1 MVWWLAVPL
10 LLLAATVVAH
20 NRLVRSRERTREAWA
35 GIDVQLSRRA
45 DLVPALVEVVRG
57 YAAHER
63 ETLEAVIKAR
73 SKLTAETRPPALA
86 GANAALSSRLGSLFG
101 LVEAYPELR
110 AADGFLQLQTELS
123 DLEEKLAYSRQ
134 FYNRNALDFNTRIRR
149 FPTVI
154 LARVL
159 GLEPFEFFK
168 ADEAVDPDEA
178 VDLDEADLKA
188 RAQSA
193 TSAPQ
198 REEQR
203 E

>member
-1 MVWWLAVPL
+1 MVWWIAVPL
-10 LLLAATVVAH
+10 LFLAATVVAH

-73 SKLTAETRPPALA
+73 SKLTASTRPPTLA
-86 GANAALSSRLGSLFG
+86 GANAALNSSLGSLFG

-110 AADGFLQLQTELS
+110 AADGFLRLQTELS

-134 FYNRNALDFNTRIRR
+134 F

-159 GLEPFEFFK
+159 GLEPFEFFR
-168 ADEAVDPDEA
+168 AEEVVDPEEAVDPD
-178 VDLDEADLKA
+178 DGDIKMPG
-188 RAQSA
+188 QSA